1 MSHELTIGVSVGQ
14 GDQKKGRREMNI
26 PSVVNGKRVSPKK
39 AEEAYFGTGKEGRLN
54 KALGRKKSPNRKK
67 VTKSYKDRK
76 TAEKAAKERSE
87 DAGKTHN
94 RDGTKRVGIKTDLTI
109 KKRNK

>member
-14 GDQKKGRREMNI
+14 GDQKKGRREINI
-26 PSVVNGKRVSPKK
+26 PSVVNGKRVSQKK
-39 AEEAYFGTGKEGRLN
+39 AEEAYFGTGTEGRLN

-87 DAGKTHN
+87 ASDKTHN
-94 RDGTKRVGIKTDLTI
+94 RDGTKRVRIKTDLAI